1 LANSARILKGAAVIA
16 LPLAIVAIV
25 ALPLVLDQPFA
36 SQTPRVMAV
45 VYALRRWSP
54 AIAACGLVAM
64 LAIAVGRWRRS
75 GRVARAT
82 LVAGLVTTACAV
94 WFSLQNPF
102 EWMFN
107 PLHQPAF
114 VPARAA
120 TFVEPADLVLAVRV
134 GDDSAAY
141 PIRQMAYHHLVNDRI
156 GRTPAVV
163 TY

>member
-1 LANSARILKGAAVIA
+1 MLKGAAIVA
-16 LPLAIVAIV
+16 LPLAVVAIV

-45 VYALRRWSP
+45 IYALRRWSP
-54 AIAACGLVAM
+54 AIAACGLAAM
-64 LAIAVGRWRRS
+64 LAIAIGRWRQSR
-75 GRVARAT
+75 RVAKAA
-82 LVAGLVTTACAV
+82 LVAGLVTTAAAL
-94 WFSLQNPF
+94 WFSRQNPF

-114 VPARAA
+114 VPARTAG
-120 TFVEPADLVLAVRV
+120 FVDPDDLVLAVRV